1 MSRSN
6 SLQAA
11 LAGAAVDDK
20 PAQKPKARA
29 SKQSSKVA
37 AKKQTP
43 AEGRAVTT
51 AKQPKPART
60 AAANGASPRAS
71 QPAAKATAAT
81 ESSGRYR
88 DSTVMVGG
96 HFPPHVL
103 RQLRMI
109 AAEEDTTN
117 QALIAEAL
125 DLLFLKKGKEKITDL
140 SG

>member
-1 MSRSN
+1 MSSRGN

-20 PAQKPKARA
+20 PAQKPKTQ
-29 SKQSSKVA
+29 KPKVA
-37 AKKQTP
+37 AKKQTS
-43 AEGRAVTT
+43 AGQGRAVTT
-51 AKQPKPART
+51 AKQPKPAR
-60 AAANGASPRAS
+60 AAAAS

-140 SG
+140 SV

>member
-1 MSRSN
+1 MSRGN

-11 LAGAAVDDK
+11 LAGAATDTPEV
-20 PAQKPKARA
+20 PAQPKHKARA
-29 SKQSSKVA
+29 TV
-37 AKKQTP
+37 KKQTS
-43 AEGRAVTT
+43 AGQGRAVT
-51 AKQPKPART
+51 AKKPAKPAPAT
-60 AAANGASPRAS
+60 RADN
-71 QPAAKATAAT
+71 KATAAAET
-81 ESSGRYR
+81 SSGRYR

-125 DLLFLKKGKEKITDL
+125 DLLFLKKGKDKIGDL
-140 SG
+140 SAG

>member
-1 MSRSN
+1 MSRGN

-11 LAGAAVDDK
+11 LTGAATDAPEV
-20 PAQKPKARA
+20 PAQPKQKARA
-29 SKQSSKVA
+29 TV
-37 AKKQTP
+37 KKQTP
-43 AEGRAVTT
+43 AGQGRAVT
-51 AKQPKPART
+51 AKKQTK
-60 AAANGASPRAS
+60 
-71 QPAAKATAAT
+71 PAAKTGNKATPAAET
-81 ESSGRYR
+81 SGRYR

-125 DLLFLKKGKEKITDL
+125 DLLFLKKGKDKIGDL
-140 SG
+140 SAG

>member
-1 MSRSN
+1 MSRGN

-11 LAGAAVDDK
+11 LTGAATDAPEV
-20 PAQKPKARA
+20 PAQPKQKARA
-29 SKQSSKVA
+29 TV
-37 AKKQTP
+37 KKQTP
-43 AEGRAVTT
+43 AGQGRAVT
-51 AKQPKPART
+51 AKKPAKPAPAT
-60 AAANGASPRAS
+60 RAGN
-71 QPAAKATAAT
+71 KATAAAET
-81 ESSGRYR
+81 SGRYR

-125 DLLFLKKGKEKITDL
+125 DLLFLKKGKDKIGDL
-140 SG
+140 SAG

>member
-1 MSRSN
+1 MSRGN

-11 LAGAAVDDK
+11 LAGAAATDEPV
-20 PAQKPKARA
+20 KPKQTRA
-29 SKQSSKVA
+29 KVA
-37 AKKQTP
+37 AKKRTP
-43 AEGRAVTT
+43 AGQGRAVTT
-51 AKQPKPART
+51 VKPEVKPGKPAKAAT
-60 AAANGASPRAS
+60 AE
-71 QPAAKATAAT
+71 PAGKAT
-81 ESSGRYR
+81 SGRYR

-125 DLLFLKKGKEKITDL
+125 DLLFVKKGKGKIGDL
-140 SG
+140 SAG

>member
-1 MSRSN
+1 MSQARSN

-11 LAGAAVDDK
+11 LAGAASEAPAKAPAAVKKKKTPAGQGRAASSSGTAAKKPAAAPAKDK
-20 PAQKPKARA
+20 PA
-29 SKQSSKVA
+29 
-37 AKKQTP
+37 
-43 AEGRAVTT
+43 
-51 AKQPKPART
+51 
-60 AAANGASPRAS
+60 
-71 QPAAKATAAT
+71 
-81 ESSGRYR
+81 SSGRYR

-125 DLLFLKKGKEKITDL
+125 DLLFMRKGKQKIADL
-140 SG
+140 AEG

>member
-1 MSRSN
+1 MSRGN

-11 LAGAAVDDK
+11 LTGAATDAPEV
-20 PAQKPKARA
+20 PAQPKQKARA
-29 SKQSSKVA
+29 TV
-37 AKKQTP
+37 KKQTP
-43 AEGRAVTT
+43 AGQGRAVT
-51 AKQPKPART
+51 AKKPAKPAPATRAGNKPT
-60 AAANGASPRAS
+60 AAAE
-71 QPAAKATAAT
+71 T
-81 ESSGRYR
+81 SGRYR

-125 DLLFLKKGKEKITDL
+125 DLLFTRKGKSKIGDL
-140 SG
+140 SAG

>member
-20 PAQKPKARA
+20 PAQQPKQSRA
-29 SKQSSKVA
+29 SKQSSQVA

-43 AEGRAVTT
+43 AQGRAGTT
-51 AKQPKPART
+51 AKPAST
-60 AAANGASPRAS
+60 AAKSGASTRAN

>member
-1 MSRSN
+1 MSSRGN

-20 PAQKPKARA
+20 PEQKPKPRA

-37 AKKQTP
+37 AKKQTS
-43 AEGRAVTT
+43 AGQGRAVTT
-51 AKQPKPART
+51 AKQPKPAR
-60 AAANGASPRAS
+60 AANGGSTRAS
-71 QPAAKATAAT
+71 QPAAKAS

-140 SG
+140 SA

>member
-1 MSRSN
+1 MTREN

-11 LAGAAVDDK
+11 LAGAATDTPEA
-20 PAQKPKARA
+20 PAQPKQKA
-29 SKQSSKVA
+29 SATV
-37 AKKQTP
+37 KKQTP
-43 AEGRAVTT
+43 AGQGRAVT
-51 AKQPKPART
+51 AKKQTKPA
-60 AAANGASPRAS
+60 
-71 QPAAKATAAT
+71 PAAKTGNKATPAAET
-81 ESSGRYR
+81 SGRYR

-125 DLLFLKKGKEKITDL
+125 DLLFTRKGKSKIGDL
-140 SG
+140 SAG

>member
-1 MSRSN
+1 MSSKHSN

-11 LAGAAVDDK
+11 LAGAATAAEAK
-20 PAQKPKARA
+20 PAQKAQKKKKAA
-29 SKQSSKVA
+29 GQ
-37 AKKQTP
+37 
-43 AEGRAVTT
+43 GR
-51 AKQPKPART
+51 
-60 AAANGASPRAS
+60 
-71 QPAAKATAAT
+71 AAKADARPAAAAKEKST
-81 ESSGRYR
+81 GRYR

-125 DLLFLKKGKEKITDL
+125 DLLFMRKGKQKIADL
-140 SG
+140 AG

>member
-1 MSRSN
+1 MSTRGN

-11 LAGAAVDDK
+11 LAGAAVADE
-20 PAQKPKARA
+20 PEQKPKQTRR
-29 SKQSSKVA
+29 QQSKVA
-37 AKKQTP
+37 AKKRTP
-43 AEGRAVTT
+43 AGQSRAVTT
-51 AKQPKPART
+51 AK
-60 AAANGASPRAS
+60 
-71 QPAAKATAAT
+71 PAAKQSKSAKADTAEPAATAP
-81 ESSGRYR
+81 SGRYR

-125 DLLFLKKGKEKITDL
+125 DLLFVKKGKGKIGDL
-140 SG
+140 SAG

>member
-1 MSRSN
+1 MSSRGN

-11 LAGAAVDDK
+11 LAGAAVADK
-20 PAQKPKARA
+20 PEQKPKSRS
-29 SKQSSKVA
+29 SKQQSKVA
-37 AKKQTP
+37 AKKQTS
-43 AEGRAVTT
+43 AGQGRAVTT
-51 AKQPKPART
+51 AKQPKAAR
-60 AAANGASPRAS
+60 AAATNGAS
-71 QPAAKATAAT
+71 QPAAKSAAAT

-103 RQLRMI
+103 L

-140 SG
+140 SA

>member
-1 MSRSN
+1 MSRGN

-11 LAGAAVDDK
+11 LTGAATDAPEV
-20 PAQKPKARA
+20 PALPKQKARA
-29 SKQSSKVA
+29 TV
-37 AKKQTP
+37 KKQAP
-43 AEGRAVTT
+43 AGQGRAVT
-51 AKQPKPART
+51 AKKPAKPAPAT
-60 AAANGASPRAS
+60 RADN
-71 QPAAKATAAT
+71 KATAAAET
-81 ESSGRYR
+81 SSGRYR

-125 DLLFLKKGKEKITDL
+125 DLLFLKKGKDKIGDL
-140 SG
+140 SAG

>member
-1 MSRSN
+1 MSTRGN

-11 LAGAAVDDK
+11 LAGAAVADE
-20 PAQKPKARA
+20 PEQKPKQSRA
-29 SKQSSKVA
+29 KVA
-37 AKKQTP
+37 AKKRTP
-43 AEGRAVTT
+43 AGQGRAATT
-51 AKQPKPART
+51 VK
-60 AAANGASPRAS
+60 
-71 QPAAKATAAT
+71 PAAKQSKSAKADTA
-81 ESSGRYR
+81 ESAAKAPSGRYR

-125 DLLFLKKGKEKITDL
+125 DLLFVKKGKGKIGDL
-140 SG
+140 SAG

>member
-1 MSRSN
+1 MSRGN

-11 LAGAAVDDK
+11 LTGAATDAPEV
-20 PAQKPKARA
+20 PALPKQKARA
-29 SKQSSKVA
+29 TV
-37 AKKQTP
+37 KKQAP
-43 AEGRAVTT
+43 AGQGRAVT
-51 AKQPKPART
+51 AKKPAKPAPAT
-60 AAANGASPRAS
+60 RADN
-71 QPAAKATAAT
+71 KATVAAET
-81 ESSGRYR
+81 TGRYR

-125 DLLFLKKGKEKITDL
+125 DLLFTRKGKSKIGDL
-140 SG
+140 SAG

>member
-1 MSRSN
+1 MNQRTN

-11 LAGAAVDDK
+11 LTGAAVEEA
-20 PAQKPKARA
+20 PAKPKATRTKKRA
-29 SKQSSKVA
+29 PAGQGRAVA
-37 AKKQTP
+37 AKP
-43 AEGRAVTT
+43 AKSE
-51 AKQPKPART
+51 PKEKK
-60 AAANGASPRAS
+60 AAA
-71 QPAAKATAAT
+71 
-81 ESSGRYR
+81 GRYR

-125 DLLFLKKGKEKITDL
+125 DLLFTRKGKSKISDIAAE
-140 SG
+140 

>member
-20 PAQKPKARA
+20 PEQKPKQSRA
-29 SKQSSKVA
+29 SKQSSQVA

-43 AEGRAVTT
+43 AQGRAVTT
-51 AKQPKPART
+51 AKQPKQART
-60 AAANGASPRAS
+60 TAANGASTRAS
-71 QPAAKATAAT
+71 QPAAKAS

-125 DLLFLKKGKEKITDL
+125 DLLFLKKGKEKIMDL
-140 SG
+140 SAG